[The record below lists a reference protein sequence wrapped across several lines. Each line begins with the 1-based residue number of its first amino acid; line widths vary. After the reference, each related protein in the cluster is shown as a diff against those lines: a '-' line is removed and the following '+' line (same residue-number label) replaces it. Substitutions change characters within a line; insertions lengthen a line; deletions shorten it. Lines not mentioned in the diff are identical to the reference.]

1 MRIISSLLV
10 LIVVL
15 LGLTFAML
23 NSQPVTI
30 NYYIGVSTLPLSML
44 TVFILM
50 IGAFLGLSAS
60 LVFYRK
66 YKKENRK
73 LRRALKA
80 AEAEYKKQI

>member
-30 NYYIGVSTLPLSML
+30 NYYIDVSTLPLSML